1 MSFSVSP
8 SMLLC
13 AFLALPGIAFSSTVE
28 LLPVATVDGP
38 SVRLEQVARV
48 DARDT
53 AQAAALRGLDLG
65 PAPRV
70 GFERH
75 VRRADIER
83 ALRAH
88 GWDASDKLVYGGAQT
103 VTVYSAGREVT
114 ADDLIQCA
122 RDALSAVLESRYRN
136 VRLAPVDAPVTIV
149 LPAAHLDY
157 RARREVLAQPLSK
170 RIAQWVDIYA
180 DGRLY
185 RSMPMMF
192 EVRAETQA
200 LVANHDL
207 AANVPLGS
215 DTATLRVVDAAQAN
229 SPLVT
234 ADALGEGLRARRPI
248 AAGAP
253 LSWRDVS
260 ARPPV
265 ERGASVTLRVSAGA
279 VRIEERGY
287 ALDDGNLG
295 AIVRVKL
302 TSGAALSAR
311 VIGSALVEVGGS

>member
-1 MSFSVSP
+1 
-8 SMLLC
+8 LC

-28 LLPVATVDGP
+28 LLPTATVDGP
-38 SVRLEQVARV
+38 SIRLGQVARV
-48 DARDT
+48 EAPDEAR
-53 AQAAALRGLDLG
+53 AAALRALDLG

-70 GFERH
+70 GLERH
-75 VRRADIER
+75 VRRADIQR

-88 GWDASDKLVYGGAQT
+88 GWDGPDALVYGGVQT
-103 VTVYSAGREVT
+103 VTVYRASRET
-114 ADDLIQCA
+114 PADGLVQCA
-122 RDALSAVLESRYRN
+122 RDALGAVLESRYRN

-149 LPAAHLDY
+149 VPAAHIDY
-157 RARREVLAQPLSK
+157 RARSQVLAQPLPR
-170 RIAQWVDIYA
+170 RIAQWVDVYA

-185 RSMPMMF
+185 RSVPMIF
-192 EVRAETQA
+192 EVSAETQA

-215 DTATLRVVDAAQAN
+215 DTATLRMVDAVEAK

-234 ADALGEGLRARRPI
+234 ADAFDAGLRARRPI

-260 ARPPV
+260 LLPAV

-279 VRIEERGY
+279 VQIEQRGY
-287 ALDDGNLG
+287 ALDDGKLG
-295 AIVRVKL
+295 AMVRVKL
-302 TSGAALSAR
+302 ASGAALSAR